1 MRGRK
6 AAGRALLAL
15 AGLALVFGLW
25 ACTTMEEKR
34 ERFMSQGKAAFE
46 KGDFIAARLHF
57 KNALQLDPKLAEGHL
72 WLGKTE
78 LRLNN
83 PRGAFGALSQ
93 AVELKPELFEA
104 QLLLGNL
111 YLAGKRTE
119 EAETR
124 AKIVLDKEPQNPE
137 ALMLLAGVAA
147 AKEKPEEALKTLAEV
162 RKLDPGK
169 VEAYLLAV
177 GILLQ
182 QKKGDAA
189 QALLDEGL
197 KANPQAVPLFLTRAR
212 LAEEK
217 KDYEGARKLLNQA
230 RLAVPKDTRVLD
242 ELARLYAL
250 EQKWEQAE
258 AALREKTALE
268 PDQEAHAASLARFL
282 AGRGRG
288 TEGEQVLKDF
298 VARHKDNLPA
308 RFSLANFYLS
318 QRRLGK
324 GEEVLKE
331 IAQADAT
338 GPQGLRAKGELAVL
352 YLGQGRREDAARMVQ
367 EVLKANPKDMVALKV
382 EGLLALQQ
390 KDGLK
395 AVTNFRILT
404 QDQPQNPENWLLLA
418 RAHQVS
424 NEETLAREA
433 AKKALSLKSDY
444 LEAKDFLYGLYINK
458 KEYDVLIKLLKDH
471 LRAND
476 RDLVDWSYLGDV
488 FVLKGETKEAQ
499 AAFQK
504 MVDLAPKDPR
514 GYIKLAL
521 LSRRLNQPQA
531 GVAYLE
537 RALKENPQAYGALR
551 LLAGFYTK
559 MQQPAKALEAVK
571 AAAARSPKNDEL
583 QQILGE
589 VLLGQKQYEAA
600 AQALE
605 EALTLNPNDAQALG
619 LLVQAYALTPAASP
633 VRAKLTAKAKDPQAP
648 VFYALALAQLYEREK
663 QGDQA
668 IEVYEALLPRK
679 AAEPLVKNNLAYLLA
694 EHRPTPENL
703 ARARKLAE
711 EVLFDHPGDPRVLDT
726 LGWILCKQKD
736 FAGAKKHL
744 EQATSRAERH
754 PVLQYHLGYCLAQLG
769 EKEAARVA
777 LNKALAAPGEF
788 PQRAEAEKLLKD
800 LTPAGK

>member
-1 MRGRK
+1 MLK
-6 AAGRALLAL
+6 SKTICRAFGSLAVLALIFGLLA
-15 AGLALVFGLW
+15 
-25 ACTTMEEKR
+25 CTSMEEKR
-34 ERFMSQGKAAFE
+34 ERFLSQGKAAFD

-72 WLGKTE
+72 WLAKTE
-78 LRLNN
+78 LKLNN
-83 PRGAFGALSQ
+83 PRGAFGSLSQ
-93 AVELKPELFEA
+93 AVELRPELFEA

-111 YLAGKRTE
+111 YLAGKKTE

-124 AKIVLDKEPQNPE
+124 AKIVLDKEPRNPE

-147 AKEKPEEALKTLAEV
+147 AREKPEEALKTLTEV
-162 RKLDPGK
+162 RKLDPRK

-182 QKKGDAA
+182 QKKQDAA
-189 QALLDEGL
+189 QALLDEGI
-197 KANPQAVPLFLTRAR
+197 KANPQAVPLYLTRAR

-217 KDYEGARKLLNQA
+217 KDYEQAGKLLNQA
-230 RLAVPKDTRVLD
+230 RLAAPKDTRVLD

-250 EQKWEQAE
+250 QQKWDQAE
-258 AALREKTALE
+258 AALREKTVIE

-282 AGRGRG
+282 AGRGRAE
-288 TEGEQVLKDF
+288 EGEKVLQEF
-298 VARHKDNLPA
+298 VAGHKDNFPA
-308 RFSLANFYLS
+308 RFSLANFYLG

-324 GEEVLKE
+324 GEQVLKE

-352 YLGQGRREDAARMVQ
+352 YLGQGRREEAAQMVQ

-382 EGLLALQQ
+382 EGLMALQV

-418 RAHQVS
+418 RAHQVN

-444 LEAKDFLYGLYINK
+444 LEAKDFLYGLYFQK
-458 KEYDVLIKLLKDH
+458 KEYDALIKLLKDR
-471 LRAND
+471 LRANG
-476 RDLVDWSYLGDV
+476 RDVADWGYLGDV
-488 FVLKGETKEAQ
+488 YVLKGDTKEAQ

-504 MVDLAPKDPR
+504 MVELAPKDPG

-521 LSRRLNQPQA
+521 LSRRLNQPQ
-531 GVAYLE
+531 VAVGHLE

-551 LLAGFYTK
+551 LLAGLYTE

-589 VLLGQKQYEAA
+589 VLLNQKQYEAA

-605 EALTLNPNDAQALG
+605 EAMTLNPNDAQALG
-619 LLVQAYALTPAASP
+619 LLVRAYAQTPATSP
-633 VRAKLTAKAKDPQAP
+633 VRDRLAAKAKDSQAP
-648 VFYALALAQLYEREK
+648 VFYALALAQLHEREK
-663 QGDQA
+663 QGDKA
-668 IEVYEALLPRK
+668 IEVYESLLSRK

-694 EHRPTPENL
+694 EYRPTPENL
-703 ARARKLAE
+703 TRARKLAE
-711 EVLFDHPGDPRVLDT
+711 EILFDNPGDPRVLDT
-726 LGWILCKQKD
+726 FGWILCKQKD
-736 FAGAKKHL
+736 FAGAKKPL
-744 EQATSRAERH
+744 EQAAARAERH
-754 PVLQYHLGYCLAQLG
+754 PVLQFHLGYCLAQLG
-769 EKEAARVA
+769 EKEAARSA
-777 LNKALAAPGEF
+777 LNKALAASGDF
-788 PQRAEAEKLLKD
+788 PQRAEAEKLLKE
-800 LTPAGK
+800 LGPAGK